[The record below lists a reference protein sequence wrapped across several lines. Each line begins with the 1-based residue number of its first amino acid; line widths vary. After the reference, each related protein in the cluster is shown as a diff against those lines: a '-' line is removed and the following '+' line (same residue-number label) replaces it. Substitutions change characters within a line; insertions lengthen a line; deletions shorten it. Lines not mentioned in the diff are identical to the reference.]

1 MYTHLEDYIHGLYK
15 SINVANPVDLDM
27 LQVARKLGVHIVY
40 ERRRV
45 FCLEDEINLVRG
57 TKRQEWMDFGHEVC
71 HYLRHSGSQLNM
83 SPLFIELQE
92 WQANNFMY
100 HFCVPTFMI
109 ENMDLPDDRKQAAW
123 VIYNSFNVSFTF
135 AERRIDKWMN
145 QLGGS
150 SLYRMIAR
158 EVAK

>member
-109 ENMDLPDDRKQAAW
+109 ENMDLPDDRKQAARI
-123 VIYNSFNVSFTF
+123 IYNSFNVSLAF
-135 AERRIDKWMN
+135 AERRIDKWIS
-145 QLGGS
+145 QREGALI
-150 SLYRMIAR
+150 YRMATNKL
-158 EVAK
+158 AK